1 VDIYSL
7 VKYLHL
13 LSVVTAMS
21 AATLIHWN
29 HVRVKK
35 AERVPQA
42 MEALGVIQKLA
53 PKMPLFALALFLT
66 GAYLVQNRWGW
77 KQAWVQVGIAG
88 LASILV
94 MGVAV
99 LKPRL
104 GGIAR
109 HIAQAG
115 DVPFTGDLR
124 KPLRDPV
131 MWFAGH
137 FQLIMIATVM
147 YLMTMKPGLTGSLLS
162 IGVAV
167 VLAAASAV
175 PMMEKS

>member
-1 VDIYSL
+1 LDIYSL
-7 VKYLHL
+7 VKFLHL
-13 LSVVTAMS
+13 ISVVTAMS

-42 MEALGVIQKLA
+42 MEALGLIQALA
-53 PKMPLFALALFLT
+53 PKMPLFAVALFLT

-77 KQAWVQVGIAG
+77 SQHWVQVGIAG
-88 LASILV
+88 LVSILI

-104 GGIAR
+104 GAIAR

-115 DVPFTGDLR
+115 DVPFTGELR

-137 FQLIMIATVM
+137 YQLIMIATVM
-147 YLMTMKPGLTGSLLS
+147 YLMTMKPGMMGSLIA
-162 IGVAV
+162 IGVAI
-167 VLAAASAV
+167 VLAAVSAI
-175 PMMEKS
+175 PMMEPS